1 MPTLSPNDA
10 SILALMAQY
19 PTAPPAKWRELRRLL
34 GPEGRQ
40 IAKAM
45 IPAMKNKARLKK
57 DELDYRNA
65 VLTAD
70 GLKKWAK
77 GNRFS
82 ALKSKTSVPVNKSGG
97 VAHKIVMRG
106 KSGANIIIGNDLPA
120 VSKSKVHST
129 HYKRSEGSDVS
140 RPTAKRRSSQTV
152 A

>member
-45 IPAMKNKARLKK
+45 IPAMKNKVGLKK
-57 DELDYRNA
+57 GEVDYRNA
-65 VLTAD
+65 VLTAN

-82 ALKSKTSVPVNKSGG
+82 ALKSKTSVPVNRSGG

-106 KSGANIIIGNDLPA
+106 KSGANITIGDDLPT
-120 VSKSKVHST
+120 VSKGAVHST
-129 HYKRSEGSDVS
+129 HYNRNKKSDVS
-140 RPTAKRRSSQTV
+140 RTTAERRSSQKI